1 MALNIKDPAID
12 ALAEDL
18 AHHLGTSKT
27 DAVRQALRARLDA
40 LAAPADIDTP
50 DRLNQAMYVLQ
61 TEIWPY
67 TRNVNAQPDYP
78 DHATSRGR

>member
-40 LAAPADIDTP
+40 LTAPADIDTP

-67 TRNVNAQPDYP
+67 TRNADAQPDHP